1 MVCGVIS
8 LTLQTEIAKS
18 TKNITTRASKI
29 DTQRGFGLMAFNQPR
44 CVLLCSYRG
53 NAFIAA
59 Q

>member
-1 MVCGVIS
+1 MVCGVNS
-8 LTLQTEIAKS
+8 LTIRTEIAKS
-18 TKNITTRASKI
+18 TKNIATRAIKI
-29 DTQRGFGLMAFNQPR
+29 DTQRGCGLMAFNQPR

>member
-1 MVCGVIS
+1 MVCGVNS
-8 LTLQTEIAKS
+8 LTIQTEIAKS

-29 DTQRGFGLMAFNQPR
+29 DTQRFGLMAFNQPR